1 MQKETFLSL
10 TSLLQH
16 NGVID
21 IMYGSFFKTISRYI
35 KKKKQNEIFKYAHSY
50 QCQGDS
56 IYRYVTL
63 WGGTSHHR

>member
-21 IMYGSFFKTISRYI
+21 IMYGPFFKTISRYI
-35 KKKKQNEIFKYAHSY
+35 KKKNRMKF
-50 QCQGDS
+50 
-56 IYRYVTL
+56 
-63 WGGTSHHR
+63 